1 MKYVILMN
9 SHFTQSLY
17 PHKRSLFPFK
27 QAMQTR
33 KKSLQTQLKKKK
45 THGNK
50 SSVCWDHSFLN
61 YWNNDEPLT

>member
-1 MKYVILMN
+1 MH
-9 SHFTQSLY
+9 SPFTQSLY

-45 THGNK
+45 PMETRVVFVGIAVSLIIGIMMN
-50 SSVCWDHSFLN
+50 
-61 YWNNDEPLT
+61 P